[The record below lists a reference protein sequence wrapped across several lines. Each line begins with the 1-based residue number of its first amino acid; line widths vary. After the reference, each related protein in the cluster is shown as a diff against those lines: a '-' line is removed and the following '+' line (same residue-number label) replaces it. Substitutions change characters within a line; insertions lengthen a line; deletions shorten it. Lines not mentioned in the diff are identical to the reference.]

1 MSNFAAINL
10 SVLDNDYS
18 VFVIQA
24 VIIGTTFVRM
34 TDATTG
40 YFSRGGVLFL
50 WGFISSLGTK
60 IDGHF

>member
-1 MSNFAAINL
+1 MYSSAFD
-10 SVLDNDYS
+10 SVYS

-50 WGFISSLGTK
+50 
-60 IDGHF
+60 

>member
-1 MSNFAAINL
+1 MFNFDAINL

-50 WGFISSLGTK
+50 
-60 IDGHF
+60 